1 MAQLSQDNIIIM
13 IMMLFLIVLLPV
25 KHPLPQRKHRHLT
38 PYMGGMTTN
47 ADMSLYG
54 AIGLKRDLKLSNY
67 YMNSWFGE
75 IKLQTLGIYLCTGLI
90 GIMFITA
97 AYAGVII

>member
-1 MAQLSQDNIIIM
+1 
-13 IMMLFLIVLLPV
+13 MMLFLIVLLPISIL
-25 KHPLPQRKHRHLT
+25 LPQRKHRHLT

-47 ADMSLYG
+47 ADLSYNG

-75 IKLQTLGIYLCTGLI
+75 ARLQILGIYLCTGLI
-90 GIMFITA
+90 GMMFILA
-97 AYAGVII
+97 ANAGAVI